1 MTRILIADDHP
12 FILSGLEAVL
22 RDTQYRIVATAVDG
36 RAALEAVPAA
46 RPDIMILD
54 VQMPELGGVDVLRTL
69 RSRGDD
75 RAVVLLTASL
85 SDDRLL
91 EALKLGVRGI
101 VLKEGAQQLLIR
113 CLDEIRN
120 GGRWIDHGLLQRAVD
135 LQMTGSA
142 APKAGLAA
150 LTVRERAIAALI
162 AKGRRNREIADE
174 LRITE
179 GTVKVYLH
187 GIYEKLNLTNRTE
200 LAVLVRETESN
211 PR

>member
-1 MTRILIADDHP
+1 MTRLLIADDHP

-22 RDTQYRIVATAVDG
+22 RDTQYRVVATAPDG
-36 RAALEAVPAA
+36 RAALEALPAA
-46 RPDIMILD
+46 RPDIMVLD
-54 VQMPELGGVDVLRTL
+54 VHMPELGGVDVLRTL

-101 VLKEGAQQLLIR
+101 VLKEGAQQLLVR
-113 CLDEIRN
+113 CLDEVRN
-120 GGRWIDHGLLQRAVD
+120 GGRWIDHSLLHRAVD
-135 LQMTGSA
+135 LQMGGSA
-142 APKAGLAA
+142 APKAGLAT

-174 LRITE
+174 LGITE

-187 GIYEKLNLTNRTE
+187 GIYEKLDLTNRTE
-200 LAVLVRETESN
+200 LAVLVRESEN
-211 PR
+211 DPR